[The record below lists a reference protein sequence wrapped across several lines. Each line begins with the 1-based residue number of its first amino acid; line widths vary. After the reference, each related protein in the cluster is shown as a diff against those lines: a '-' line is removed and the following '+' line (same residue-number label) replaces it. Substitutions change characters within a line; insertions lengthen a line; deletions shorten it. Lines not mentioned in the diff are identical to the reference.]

1 MCAERLPLASA
12 LLGAWLLV
20 ACRTSG
26 PVPDPS
32 RAARRSNAVERESS
46 QTPGAHRAASASPR
60 HETSSAGPARSPF
73 DPAPATGAE
82 ASGASATEVSG
93 VEASESG
100 ASATEASGMEASG
113 MEASGM
119 EASGMEASG
128 MEASGMEASGME
140 ASESGASG
148 TEASGVEAS
157 RSGASRAATGA
168 ASGDPGAAAKGT
180 SWAGSVSDTGG
191 ARSAAGGPGPK
202 VGSARSPS
210 GLASDRSP
218 LPAPERVLV
227 LGDSMIVT
235 ELGRDLARRF
245 QRSYGAQVVRRGKSS
260 TGLARPDFFDW
271 FREGARLARKIQPDV
286 VLVIVGGNDGQDLLD
301 PEGRGRVRWRSED
314 WPARYAERVHR
325 FLDAMAAPGRHVVW
339 VELPAMEHRRLEGK
353 LRLIRRVQSE
363 ALADRTDVAL
373 QVDHRRCFYDG
384 CGQMLTEVPAG
395 PGRGRPIRQ
404 EDGIH
409 LTLAGARYVARC
421 VFPEISAL
429 FRAER
434 PS

>member
-1 MCAERLPLASA
+1 
-12 LLGAWLLV
+12 
-20 ACRTSG
+20 
-26 PVPDPS
+26 
-32 RAARRSNAVERESS
+32 
-46 QTPGAHRAASASPR
+46 
-60 HETSSAGPARSPF
+60 
-73 DPAPATGAE
+73 
-82 ASGASATEVSG
+82 
-93 VEASESG
+93 
-100 ASATEASGMEASG
+100 
-113 MEASGM
+113 
-119 EASGMEASG
+119 
-128 MEASGMEASGME
+128 
-140 ASESGASG
+140 
-148 TEASGVEAS
+148 
-157 RSGASRAATGA
+157 
-168 ASGDPGAAAKGT
+168 
-180 SWAGSVSDTGG
+180 
-191 ARSAAGGPGPK
+191 
-202 VGSARSPS
+202 
-210 GLASDRSP
+210 
-218 LPAPERVLV
+218 VLV

-373 QVDHRRCFYDG
+373 RVDHRRCFYDSS
-384 CGQMLTEVPAG
+384 GQMLTEVPAG

-409 LTLAGARYVARC
+409 LTRAGARYVARC

>member
-1 MCAERLPLASA
+1 MCGERLPLASA

-60 HETSSAGPARSPF
+60 DETSSAGPARSPF

-82 ASGASATEVSG
+82 ASGASATEAFG
-93 VEASESG
+93 V
-100 ASATEASGMEASG
+100 
-113 MEASGM
+113 
-119 EASGMEASG
+119 
-128 MEASGMEASGME
+128 E

-148 TEASGVEAS
+148 TEAS
-157 RSGASRAATGA
+157 RSGASRDATGA

-384 CGQMLTEVPAG
+384 SGQMLTEVPAG